1 VSKLRVVTLAGVYTS
16 GNDSDTGD
24 DVQRMIVKEGDEYEI
39 SSVPVKMLTSTF
51 QCGNLP
57 GRSKGDS
64 N

>member
-16 GNDSDTGD
+16 GNDLDTGN

-57 GRSKGDS
+57 R
-64 N
+64 